1 MKYRR
6 SRSWAYSHA
15 SPPSRG
21 AWIEMAQPVR
31 YRAQALH
38 VAPLAGAWIE
48 MFCRGRIRL
57 RLWGRPPRGGR
68 GLKYTIPPKNTAHIR
83 VAPLAGGVD

>member
-1 MKYRR
+1 MKWRNPCGTGR
-6 SRSWAYSHA
+6 EPCT
-15 SPPSRG
+15 SPPSR
-21 AWIEMAQPVR
+21 
-31 YRAQALH
+31 
-38 VAPLAGAWIE
+38 GAWIE